1 MTQPL
6 YERRLEV
13 HAQQRLK
20 RNIEALRLLRLLP
33 TQVPAFTSLASELL
47 LIGGNRSSKTFLLAL
62 LAASAMTGIPITD
75 WEGNEYFPFP
85 RNRPLYIWLIGLG
98 EEHIATTWY
107 NYLFKQKNELK
118 AIRDLE
124 SGRWRAYDARREDDR
139 QRVKHFEAGDNSVG
153 VRIMP
158 PLIPKRLIKPRSP
171 GESGG
176 IAFKNK
182 AIGFFK
188 GLEMLPR
195 AEFGPDCTQGTT
207 VRTYTSIAD
216 AKRGDAVDAIFIDE
230 KIAHW
235 QHYTEW
241 LARLSD
247 RKGRI
252 FWAVTPDEFERPNP
266 ALMGLIERCEADQ
279 TMAKPD
285 AQMVRLIFEDNP
297 YIDEDEKRKKRKQFD
312 DVSWA
317 ARNAGIINTSNYLVY
332 PHFSTKLHCCPA
344 FKEEHDDPLDALIRQ
359 RASEVPPDWCI
370 DLILDPG
377 RQHPGVLFVATPP
390 PKIKLDDHDYD
401 SGGVSLVC
409 DELYLPQHDPS
420 MLARKVAEKMRGR
433 AIHRFIIDYRAGV
446 QEQMGAMM
454 GHTVSYL
461 YSEAFRK
468 EGLACEATNFEFQ
481 FSSSSKRADITLVS
495 EALHLG
501 QAGRPRLRYVAMRC
515 PNFAKQMSKY
525 HKGQDKQGF
534 ITDDPAARQIDPLCD
549 CVRYFVASAPKYV
562 EPRSLAQK
570 GSEPYLLWKELQ
582 AERKAKLGN
591 AVYCGAGVPRESQ
604 LFT

>member
-1 MTQPL
+1 M
-6 YERRLEV
+6 
-13 HAQQRLK
+13 
-20 RNIEALRLLRLLP
+20 LRPLP
-33 TQVPAFTSLASELL
+33 TQVPAFTSMASELL
-47 LIGGNRSSKTFLLAL
+47 LLGGNRSGKTLVLAM
-62 LAASAMTGIPITD
+62 LAASAITGIPILD
-75 WEGNEYFPFP
+75 YNGNEYFPFP

-124 SGRWRAYDARREDDR
+124 TRRWRSYDPRREDDR
-139 QRVKHFEAGDNSVG
+139 RRIERFNSGEVLGD

-158 PLIPKRLIKPRSP
+158 PLIPKRLIKPRSA
-171 GESGG
+171 GETGG

-195 AEFGPDCTQGTT
+195 PEFGTECTQGTS

-216 AKRGDAVDAIFIDE
+216 AKKGDAVDLIFIDE

-252 FWAVTPDEFERPNP
+252 IWAVTPDEFERPNP
-266 ALMGLIERCEADQ
+266 ALMSLLERIEADQ
-279 TMAKPD
+279 GMAKPD
-285 AQMVRLIFEDNP
+285 AEMVRLIFEENP

-344 FKEEHDDPLDALIRQ
+344 SKEHLDDPIDTLIRS
-359 RASEVPPDWCI
+359 RGGMVPDDWCL

-377 RQHPGVLFVATPP
+377 RQHPGVLIVATPP
-390 PKIKLDDHDYD
+390 PRIQVDGTEYETH
-401 SGGVSLVC
+401 GVHVVC

-420 MLARKVAEKMRGR
+420 MLAKAVAGKIRGR
-433 AIHRFIIDYRAGV
+433 SIYRFIIDYTAGR
-446 QEQMGAMM
+446 QEQMGATI
-454 GHTVSYL
+454 GHSVTYL
-461 YSEAFRK
+461 YSEAFRN
-468 EGLACEATNFEFQ
+468 EGLGCEATGSEFQ
-481 FSSSSKRADITLVS
+481 FSSSSKMADLTLVS
-495 EALHLG
+495 ESLHLG
-501 QAGRPRLRYVAMRC
+501 SRGRPRLRYIAARC

-525 HKGQDKQGF
+525 HKGQDKQGY
-534 ITDDPAARQIDPLCD
+534 ITDKPADRQIDPLCD
-549 CVRYFVASAPKYV
+549 CVRYFVASDPKYV

-570 GSEPYLLWKELQ
+570 GSEPYLLWKELSDKKK
-582 AERKAKLGN
+582 EGLGDTI
-591 AVYCGAGVPRESQ
+591 YCGAGVPRERVA
-604 LFT
+604 